1 MLSLKHRKDNT
12 ASLVRK
18 LGFIDKDDD
27 LSQDDSPRM
36 LRDSGSEVNG
46 RGGDAVSSSSSDQ
59 NLNLENNEEESNETM
74 RLKMLN
80 GERIKTKGSI
90 YDSFTSTQQKEI
102 VKMK

>member
-1 MLSLKHRKDNT
+1 MSLKHGKDNA
-12 ASLVRK
+12 ASLVKK

-59 NLNLENNEEESNETM
+59 NLNLENNEEESTP
-74 RLKMLN
+74 MLGFVN
-80 GERIKTKGSI
+80 KAGFSPYSRSN
-90 YDSFTSTQQKEI
+90 Y
-102 VKMK
+102 